1 MDIIKEGTV
10 TNPAGFEA
18 AAVRCGLKQSG
29 NLDLVLVAGGGD
41 CTAAGVFTQNLFAA
55 APVVVD
61 KETLGRNKTA
71 VSAIVINAGNA
82 NACTGEP
89 GIANAR
95 AMQTITAESL
105 GCQPEQV
112 LVLSTGVIGVQLP
125 MEKVSAGIKT
135 AAGQLSRENGLLAA
149 QGMMTTDTYP
159 KHLAVQVE
167 LPGGVVTIGGMAKGA
182 GMIHPNMATM
192 LGVLTTDAVVS
203 ADALQGMLETAVSAS
218 FNCISVDGDTSTNDT
233 VLLLANGK
241 SGVGVETAE
250 SHHLFQQALT
260 FVCAE
265 LAKMIVRDGE
275 GASKFVEI
283 QVSGTTTQAEAHAIA
298 NTIATSP
305 LVKTAFAGSDP
316 NWGRILAAAGRAG
329 VWFDTAQ
336 VNLWVG
342 GMGHGLTQINT
353 DLLCLVRV
361 GTPTDYQE
369 SVAAAVFALPEFV
382 VKLEVGSGP
391 GTAVVWTTDLT
402 HEYVTINADYRT

>member
-1 MDIIKEGTV
+1 MHIIKEGTV
-10 TNPAGFEA
+10 TSPAGFEA

-55 APVVVD
+55 APAVVD

-82 NACTGEP
+82 NACTGQP
-89 GIANAR
+89 GIVNAR
-95 AMQTITAESL
+95 TMQTITAESL

-112 LVLSTGVIGVQLP
+112 LVLSTGVIGVPLP

-149 QGMMTTDTYP
+149 QGMMTTDTYS

-241 SGVGVETAE
+241 SGVVVETAE

-329 VWFDTAQ
+329 VVFHTAQ
-336 VNLWVG
+336 VNLWVEE
-342 GMGHGLTQINT
+342 MGHGLTRMNT
-353 DLLCLVRV
+353 DLLCLVNN

-402 HEYVTINADYRT
+402 HEYVSINADYRT

>member
-1 MDIIKEGTV
+1 MHIIKEGTV
-10 TNPAGFEA
+10 TSPAGFEA

-29 NLDLVLVAGGGD
+29 NLDLVLVDGGGD
-41 CTAAGVFTQNLFAA
+41 CAAAGVFTQNLFAA

-82 NACTGEP
+82 NACTGQP
-89 GIANAR
+89 GIVNAR

-112 LVLSTGVIGVQLP
+112 LVLSTGVIGVPLP

-241 SGVGVETAE
+241 SGVVVETAE

-260 FVCAE
+260 FVCSE

-329 VWFDTAQ
+329 VVFHTAQ

-342 GMGHGLTQINT
+342 KMGHGLTRMNT
-353 DLLCLVRV
+353 DLLCLVNN

-391 GTAVVWTTDLT
+391 GTVVVWTTDLT
-402 HEYVTINADYRT
+402 HEYVSINADYRT